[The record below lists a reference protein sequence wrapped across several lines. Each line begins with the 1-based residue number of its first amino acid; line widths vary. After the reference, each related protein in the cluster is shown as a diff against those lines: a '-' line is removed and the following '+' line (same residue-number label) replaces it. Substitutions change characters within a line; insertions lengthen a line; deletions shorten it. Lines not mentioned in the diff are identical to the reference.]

1 VLTAADIEPLTL
13 DHASV
18 AAAGSGLGSGGMV
31 VVAEGTCMV
40 RFLQVL
46 VRFYHHESCGQCTP
60 CREGMG
66 WMHRIVD
73 RIVAGEGELEDIDRL
88 LAISKANDGT
98 TICGMGDAAGYAT
111 VGIIAKY
118 RDEFEHWIRTG
129 RSLNGGRLEAVDHEW
144 TREAALHG

>member
-1 VLTAADIEPLTL
+1 
-13 DHASV
+13 
-18 AAAGSGLGSGGMV
+18 
-31 VVAEGTCMV
+31 
-40 RFLQVL
+40 
-46 VRFYHHESCGQCTP
+46 
-60 CREGMG
+60 MG

-73 RIVAGEGELEDIDRL
+73 RIVAGEGRLEDIDRL

-118 RDEFEHWIRTG
+118 RDEFEYWIKNG
-129 RSLNGGRLEAVDHEW
+129 RSLHDGRLEAANHEW